1 MICGGFM
8 FIVHPFEAFCGSAPK
23 ILILGSFPSVK
34 SRENNFFYGHPQN
47 RFWKVISSVVN
58 CPVPTDVEA
67 KKQML
72 DRYGIALWDS
82 IHSCEITGSSDSS
95 IKNVTPNDIR
105 PILEKYDIKAIFA
118 NGKTSGMYYEK
129 YIEPVCGV
137 KATVLPSTSPANAAW
152 SLPKLVDSYSVIL
165 KYI

>member
-1 MICGGFM
+1 M
-8 FIVHPFEAFCGSAPK
+8 FIIHPFEAFCGHDPK

-47 RFWKVISSVVN
+47 RFWKVISAVVN
-58 CPVPTDVEA
+58 CPTPTDVEA

-95 IKNVTPNDIR
+95 IKNVTPNDIC

-152 SLPKLVDSYSVIL
+152 SVQRLAEEYSVIL
-165 KYI
+165 KYL